1 MRSKKTLAELT
12 AWLSWDD
19 SGAAPDAQAL
29 VDFLGIS
36 LAPEP
41 EPPVGQ
47 RRRSPEG
54 VEVIKTDDGT
64 NSWRRY
70 RGKACLSWFTGVQ
83 VADWEVITDAPEVPE
98 DVIEAAAQW
107 IAADVCPC
115 DDECD
120 SGCIG
125 TGDRLA
131 RILADAGLLVG
142 TTPDAPKCDREHLP
156 EGHVPITFN
165 GWSDDDLRVA
175 ARVVESGVLGASIRA
190 ELTNRGEGHA
200 SVCAS
205 CATELDTARDA
216 DGAP

>member
-1 MRSKKTLAELT
+1 MTVTRSELQ
-12 AWLSWDD
+12 AWLDTWNENH
-19 SGAAPDAQAL
+19 AAPSADSV
-29 VDFLGIS
+29 VDFLGIE

-41 EPPVGQ
+41 TFPVGQ
-47 RRRSPEG
+47 RRRSPGG

-70 RGKACLSWFTGVQ
+70 RGKACLSWFTGAE
-83 VADWEVITDAPEVPE
+83 VAGWEVITDAPEVPE
-98 DVIEAAAQW
+98 DVLNAAAQR
-107 IAADVCPC
+107 ISADVCPC

-142 TTPDAPKCDREHLP
+142 TTPEAPKCDREHLP

-175 ARVVESGVLGASIRA
+175 VGVVGSGGFGAAIRA
-190 ELTNRGEGHA
+190 ELTNRGA
-200 SVCAS
+200 SS
-205 CATELDTARDA
+205 
-216 DGAP
+216 

>member
-1 MRSKKTLAELT
+1 MTVTRSELQ
-12 AWLSWDD
+12 AWLDTWNENH
-19 SGAAPDAQAL
+19 AAPSANSV
-29 VDFLGIS
+29 VDFLGIE

-41 EPPVGQ
+41 ATPVGQ

-54 VEVIKTDDGT
+54 VEVIKTDDGLLA
-64 NSWRRY
+64 WRKY
-70 RGKACLSWFTGVQ
+70 RGPGPDVWFDDAE
-83 VADWEVITDAPEVPE
+83 VAGWEVLTDAPEVPE
-98 DVIEAAAQW
+98 GVLNAAAQW

-142 TTPDAPKCDREHLP
+142 TTPEAPKCDREHLP

-175 ARVVESGVLGASIRA
+175 ARVVGSGALGASIRA
-190 ELTNRGEGHA
+190 ELANRGA
-200 SVCAS
+200 SS
-205 CATELDTARDA
+205 
-216 DGAP
+216 